1 MKQRRFTFIHMLT
14 AVLAG
19 ILATLL
25 VLWLLLGSQS
35 VSLLTAWGAVRTRFG
50 GEYDPDTA
58 MDSALRGM
66 VAGLGDRW
74 SYYLNAEE
82 SAYQRERED
91 NRYVGIGVTA
101 GKEDERG
108 LFLLQVYSGGPAE
121 EAGRKV
127 GEVLTAVDGVSA
139 AGETGQESALEAIKG
154 EEGTEVTLTVMDAA
168 GRFREVQVT
177 RRAIQGQLVRYEL
190 LDTDVGYVAV
200 SNFYTDCAQQ
210 FRSAV
215 DDLVEQGAV
224 GLVFDM
230 RNNGGGYVHELTDM
244 LDYLLPEGPIFRS
257 QDVMGLEEVIQSDEN
272 YVNLPMATLVNR
284 DTYSAAEIFA
294 AQLQESAGAAI
305 VGEETSGKGYSQQPV
320 YLPNGGELHLSTG
333 KYTTGAGVSLVGTGV
348 SLDARVELT
357 EEESLALWTGQLGHE
372 EDAQLQKALELLK

>member
-35 VSLLTAWGAVRTRFG
+35 VSLLTAWGAVRTRFV
-50 GEYDPDTA
+50 GEYDPDAA

-121 EAGRKV
+121 EAGLKG
-127 GEVLTAVDGVSA
+127 GELITAVDGVSA

-154 EEGTEVTLTVMDAA
+154 EEGTEVTLTVMDTA
-168 GRFREVQVT
+168 GRLREVKVT
-177 RRAIQGQLVRYEL
+177 RQAIQGQLVRYEL
-190 LDTDVGYVAV
+190 LDTAVGYVAV

-257 QDVMGLEEVIQSDEN
+257 QDVMGLEEVIRSDEN
-272 YVNLPMATLVNR
+272 YVNLPMVTLVNR

-357 EEESLALWTGQLGHE
+357 EEERLALWAGQLKHE

>member
-35 VSLLTAWGAVRTRFG
+35 VSLLTAWGAVRTRFV

-121 EAGRKV
+121 ETKHYCSNYI
-127 GEVLTAVDGVSA
+127 TH
-139 AGETGQESALEAIKG
+139 
-154 EEGTEVTLTVMDAA
+154 TV
-168 GRFREVQVT
+168 F
-177 RRAIQGQLVRYEL
+177 
-190 LDTDVGYVAV
+190 
-200 SNFYTDCAQQ
+200 
-210 FRSAV
+210 
-215 DDLVEQGAV
+215 
-224 GLVFDM
+224 
-230 RNNGGGYVHELTDM
+230 
-244 LDYLLPEGPIFRS
+244 
-257 QDVMGLEEVIQSDEN
+257 
-272 YVNLPMATLVNR
+272 
-284 DTYSAAEIFA
+284 
-294 AQLQESAGAAI
+294 
-305 VGEETSGKGYSQQPV
+305 
-320 YLPNGGELHLSTG
+320 
-333 KYTTGAGVSLVGTGV
+333 
-348 SLDARVELT
+348 
-357 EEESLALWTGQLGHE
+357 
-372 EDAQLQKALELLK
+372 

>member
-35 VSLLTAWGAVRTRFG
+35 VSLLTAWGAVRTRFV

-121 EAGRKV
+121 EAGLKV
-127 GEVLTAVDGVSA
+127 GEVITAVDGVSA

-284 DTYSAAEIFA
+284 D
-294 AQLQESAGAAI
+294 
-305 VGEETSGKGYSQQPV
+305 
-320 YLPNGGELHLSTG
+320 LS
-333 KYTTGAGVSLVGTGV
+333 LI
-348 SLDARVELT
+348 
-357 EEESLALWTGQLGHE
+357 HI
-372 EDAQLQKALELLK
+372 